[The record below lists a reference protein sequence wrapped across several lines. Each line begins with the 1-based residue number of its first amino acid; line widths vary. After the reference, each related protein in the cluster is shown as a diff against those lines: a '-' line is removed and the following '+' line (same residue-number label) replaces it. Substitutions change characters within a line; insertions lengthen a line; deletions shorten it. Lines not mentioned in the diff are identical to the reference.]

1 MRKFGARVLTL
12 DQVYGVKDPSIECW
26 GTEEEDGGDP
36 PRLWAPNGNYPGT
49 AFTRSIGDN
58 GECSSGM
65 AIPLLT
71 CSHGS
76 ESFLDVLQLLRQLE
90 CALSQ
95 SLLSGISLQPILS
108 SSLAAMAFLSLCP
121 VRQLWTWWGPSQPSL
136 LQLDATQKI
145 SHMHVCSFKLCLVL
159 EKCNK

>member
-1 MRKFGARVLTL
+1 MPCNCRRDECDRVKMLGARVLTL

-58 GECSSGM
+58 GQCSHSSGLSE
-65 AIPLLT
+65 LLNLT
-71 CSHGS
+71 VAKSYS
-76 ESFLDVLQLLRQLE
+76 WNVLQLRRQLG

-95 SLLSGISLQPILS
+95 SLPFEISRQP
-108 SSLAAMAFLSLCP
+108 
-121 VRQLWTWWGPSQPSL
+121 T
-136 LQLDATQKI
+136 
-145 SHMHVCSFKLCLVL
+145 HSF
-159 EKCNK
+159 